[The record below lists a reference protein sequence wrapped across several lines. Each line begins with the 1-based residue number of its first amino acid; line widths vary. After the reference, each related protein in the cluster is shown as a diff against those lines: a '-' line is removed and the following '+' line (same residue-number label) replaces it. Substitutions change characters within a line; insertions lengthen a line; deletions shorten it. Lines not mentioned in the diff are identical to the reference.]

1 MFGERERVR
10 ETPQAMLGVALA
22 GRKATKA
29 SLHLLCDW
37 WPLILQAAVAWQLVA
52 PHPFSLSTFFSTLY
66 THPSPSHVALLSPRK
81 LPDRPCRKVGS
92 TCCSN
97 LRLCVCMRMCVRGRG
112 RTCGCA
118 YAYLKVVINKNP
130 NTLGPNGH
138 ENMPAKACGRER
150 CWVWNAFWALIN
162 YTQMLNGAK
171 VRYASS
177 SHAPYS
183 PMPLHLS
190 LV

>member
-97 LRLCVCMRMCVRGRG
+97 LRLCVCMRVY
-112 RTCGCA
+112 A
-118 YAYLKVVINKNP
+118 YAYVCAWAYVWVCICIFKSCHKQKPQHSRPKWTWEYASQGVW
-130 NTLGPNGH
+130 
-138 ENMPAKACGRER
+138 ERER
-150 CWVWNAFWALIN
+150 DAEYEMHFGL
-162 YTQMLNGAK
+162 
-171 VRYASS
+171 
-177 SHAPYS
+177 
-183 PMPLHLS
+183 
-190 LV
+190 